1 VDGEGEELRPKP
13 ISHEQKVREHE
24 KKKEHLYAVKEF
36 DKQQPKDTVVMPN
49 FMERTSSELLYA
61 RTVRTVHT
69 MCIKQFALSSANAL
83 LDLQWAN
90 GLVISYDHVH
100 TGGELGSGGLTDW
113 LEAGARVFAAI
124 ERDRAANSVART
136 VFPDGLLFGFMGD
149 GSNDRS
155 LMEREAVALRYIGP
169 DGMPYNT
176 LFDLGTLDLKESVD
190 GFSPD
195 AKCITA
201 CYVNSLKA
209 LDLHDGFLRQSSWQ
223 ASVVAGSFDGA
234 SVMLGSQKGV
244 AAKMK
249 DLVPHMVFVH
259 AAAHVQQLA
268 MADAFQICEY
278 FDKWRKTV
286 QEVYVYYRLSGKKAF
301 SLSQIAE
308 QIGDDLLKLR
318 GTHGIRWAASQHK
331 SIEALLQDLNA
342 IIIDLEMAAK
352 REVGLE
358 LTSLS
363 PSELFVKRQFTQ
375 LWEDEAGGRPR
386 RWRATVTKILPSE
399 LGAVYD
405 RFELKYSDRSTSQVS
420 KAELIDLITDGDRLK
435 DSPVYILRA
444 DISTTRFVL
453 FSAFMMDVHH
463 HLGVLSK
470 SFQSNTLLISDLPK
484 NISKTV
490 RALQKLKTDPGPKE
504 AEVRAACVQDGDAN
518 IYKSC
523 RLSGPKD
530 GFDGM
535 DDDRKTIC
543 DSLVEELNERY
554 AKVLKHSVLEAFSVF
569 ENRGWPED
577 REKLEEFGIN
587 EIKLLY
593 EHYRIFFTEPLND
606 VLDQWLDLKTEY
618 LRTVGL
624 RSRSFKE
631 LWPHMLTH
639 YTAEF
644 GLVLRLVA
652 IMLLIPIDT
661 SECERI
667 FSLMNDVKSALRNS
681 LGERN
686 LRNLMLWHYHG
697 KKLSFAQLP
706 IGEIIQEFMGL
717 ASEATLNANGRRG
730 PHRGRT
736 PLSAT
741 DAKLKELLEMEGER
755 IPLSPS
761 FSTSVSAKS

>member
-1 VDGEGEELRPKP
+1 MAGQPRIAAAFATSSTTSDAPGCAETTLSASWNLLGDAYPISDDDEEAEQGSTTQASSVDAKEKKATVRSVPGRRQEYDKDRYQSKKDNIITNMKRAWMECNLIFGYHCRFCIKLHPSMRGKDSFSKGYGLIEPVDGEGEELRPKP

-453 FSAFMMDVHH
+453 FSVHDGCSSPSGRSLQILSVQH
-463 HLGVLSK
+463 PADLGFAQEYL
-470 SFQSNTLLISDLPK
+470 
-484 NISKTV
+484 
-490 RALQKLKTDPGPKE
+490 
-504 AEVRAACVQDGDAN
+504 QDGP
-518 IYKSC
+518 
-523 RLSGPKD
+523 RL
-530 GFDGM
+530 
-535 DDDRKTIC
+535 
-543 DSLVEELNERY
+543 
-554 AKVLKHSVLEAFSVF
+554 AKA
-569 ENRGWPED
+569 ED
-577 REKLEEFGIN
+577 RPGSQGG
-587 EIKLLY
+587 
-593 EHYRIFFTEPLND
+593 RGAGC
-606 VLDQWLDLKTEY
+606 
-618 LRTVGL
+618 LRPGWGRQHLQELQTL
-624 RSRSFKE
+624 RPQGR
-631 LWPHMLTH
+631 
-639 YTAEF
+639 
-644 GLVLRLVA
+644 LR
-652 IMLLIPIDT
+652 
-661 SECERI
+661 
-667 FSLMNDVKSALRNS
+667 
-681 LGERN
+681 
-686 LRNLMLWHYHG
+686 WHG
-697 KKLSFAQLP
+697 
-706 IGEIIQEFMGL
+706 
-717 ASEATLNANGRRG
+717 
-730 PHRGRT
+730 
-736 PLSAT
+736 
-741 DAKLKELLEMEGER
+741 
-755 IPLSPS
+755 
-761 FSTSVSAKS
+761 